1 VGEVLHVTGRIESP
15 PAALFSFIH
24 FVRLERGR
32 VVLEALQGGRGG
44 EEEEEASPPP
54 PLLARLVVVGAC
66 AETGHPRREEEGSS
80 SSPPRGGGG
89 GGGGWRCWENPEAQQ
104 RGCDSDVRC
113 RGRYQPDRRRRGRS
127 GGLGGQHLGFVFFF
141 FFFFA
146 CVEEGRRRHRRR
158 RRERPL
164 LLVVVV
170 VVTGSRSRHLRP
182 ASPVGG
188 EVGYRP
194 LPSDALA
201 GRARDGHGGPAAAV
215 LLVFF
220 LPSVVHAV
228 QVDDRGQVLAM
239 ERALDPEQFA
249 LHGGVCYTYFD
260 FDVDTGP
267 FKRERERSVSVMLL
281 LA

>member
-1 VGEVLHVTGRIESP
+1 M
-15 PAALFSFIH
+15 
-24 FVRLERGR
+24 
-32 VVLEALQGGRGG
+32 
-44 EEEEEASPPP
+44 
-54 PLLARLVVVGAC
+54 
-66 AETGHPRREEEGSS
+66 
-80 SSPPRGGGG
+80 
-89 GGGGWRCWENPEAQQ
+89 
-104 RGCDSDVRC
+104 RC

-141 FFFFA
+141 VFFFFIFA
-146 CVEEGRRRHRRR
+146 CVEEGRRRRRR
-158 RRERPL
+158 RRRGRPL
-164 LLVVVV
+164 LLLVVV

-201 GRARDGHGGPAAAV
+201 GRARDGHGGPAAV
-215 LLVFF
+215 LWVFF

-249 LHGGVCYTYFD
+249 LHGGVCY

-267 FKRERERSVSVMLL
+267 FKRERVICVSDAITRLTIMMYSLEFVI
-281 LA
+281 